1 MSTTTTEEDTELRD
15 LVATTLSNAG
25 ILGKIKAQ
33 LRANVYFALEE
44 GDGVKQ
50 KSKLVNNKLTDFLST
65 TNGRLVASLVREFL
79 EFFDLN
85 FTMAVFDPET
95 NIGKERHQ
103 SRPFNFRPTILPGK
117 DFKYRERSK
126 LYEALG
132 MTELTDEKAPLLS
145 EIFRLSKVSTE

>member
-95 NIGKERHQ
+95 NIGKEGLIMRQ
-103 SRPFNFRPTILPGK
+103 MRLTLYLDYYQGK
-117 DFKYRERSK
+117 TS
-126 LYEALG
+126 
-132 MTELTDEKAPLLS
+132 
-145 EIFRLSKVSTE
+145 STEREANCTKLLA